1 MCKHPDHPAGRRG
14 KERASALP
22 FRAPNSP
29 ELSELFST
37 LSLQRLLANPV
48 PKREPRGKATIL
60 RGMKGDLAASSLQGP
75 QKDPAGL
82 RVQGAGSWTET
93 PLRPRIR
100 GRTHLGR
107 RLSEQRSVVQATC
120 AVGPGGKILHF
131 RVSSLSPSHSKSS
144 QHCLPESRVY
154 DSRRRRS
161 QSAHRGNP
169 GRPESRRRGWALRL
183 AGRGRFARAS
193 LASSS

>member
-14 KERASALP
+14 RERASALP

-60 RGMKGDLAASSLQGP
+60 RGMKGDLAASALQGP

-82 RVQGAGSWTET
+82 RVQGAGSCTET
-93 PLRPRIR
+93 PLRPRVR

-131 RVSSLSPSHSKSS
+131 RVSSLSPSHSKPS
-144 QHCLPESRVY
+144 QHCL
-154 DSRRRRS
+154 RRHRS
-161 QSAHRGNP
+161 QSAHSGSP
-169 GRPESRRRGWALRL
+169 GRPESRRPGWALRL
-183 AGRGRFARAS
+183 AGRGRFVRAS
-193 LASSS
+193 LPSSS

>member
-14 KERASALP
+14 RERASALP

-37 LSLQRLLANPV
+37 LNLQRLLANPV
-48 PKREPRGKATIL
+48 PDREPKGKASIL
-60 RGMKGDLAASSLQGP
+60 RRMKGDLAASSLQGP

-82 RVQGAGSWTET
+82 RVPGAGSWTDA
-93 PLRPRIR
+93 PLRPRVR

-107 RLSEQRSVVQATC
+107 CLSKQRSVVQATC
-120 AVGPGGKILHF
+120 AVRPSGKVLHF
-131 RVSSLSPSHSKSS
+131 RVSSLSPSHSKPS

-161 QSAHRGNP
+161 QGAHCRSP
-169 GRPESRRRGWALRL
+169 ERPESRRRGWALRP
-183 AGRGRFARAS
+183 AGRGRSAGAS
-193 LASSS
+193 LPSSS

>member
-93 PLRPRIR
+93 PLRPRVR

-131 RVSSLSPSHSKSS
+131 RVSSLSPS

-154 DSRRRRS
+154 ESRRRRS
-161 QSAHRGNP
+161 QSAHRRCP

-183 AGRGRFARAS
+183 AGRGRSARAS
-193 LASSS
+193 LPSSS

>member
-1 MCKHPDHPAGRRG
+1 MCKQPDHPAGRRG
-14 KERASALP
+14 RERASALR

-37 LSLQRLLANPV
+37 LNLQRLSANPV
-48 PKREPRGKATIL
+48 PKREPRGKARIL
-60 RGMKGDLAASSLQGP
+60 RGMKGVLAASALQGP
-75 QKDPAGL
+75 AEGPRRAPGPGGGELDRHATQP
-82 RVQGAGSWTET
+82 RV
-93 PLRPRIR
+93 R

-120 AVGPGGKILHF
+120 AVGPGGKVLHF
-131 RVSSLSPSHSKSS
+131 RVSSLSPS

-161 QSAHRGNP
+161 PSAHRRSP
-169 GRPESRRRGWALRL
+169 GRPESRRRGWALRP
-183 AGRGRFARAS
+183 AGRGRSARAS
-193 LASSS
+193 LPSSS